1 MIRVFIG
8 FDTNEEIAYHVLC
21 ASILRRT
28 TSPVQ
33 FFPVALNS
41 LKEIFNRERVKLQ
54 STEFSFSRFLVPYLS
69 QYEGW
74 SIFMDCDMLV
84 LDDLTKL
91 WEMRDERYAVMCVK
105 HEHTPKT
112 DVKFCNQIQTSY
124 ERKNWSSVM
133 LMNNAKCKALTPEY
147 VESASGLDLHRFRWL
162 ENDDIGALPRRWN
175 HLVDYDPELP
185 LGSISNLH
193 FTEGGPYF
201 SDYKEC
207 GYADVWREEFS
218 RTINPLNATILNDKP

>member
-8 FDTNEEIAYHVLC
+8 FDSSEEIAYHVLTG
-21 ASILRRT
+21 SILRRI
-28 TSPVQ
+28 SNPVQ
-33 FFPVALNS
+33 FIPVSLNS
-41 LKEIFNRERVKLQ
+41 LHGIFNRKRDSLQ
-54 STEFSFSRFLVPYLS
+54 STEFSFSRFLVPYLCEY
-69 QYEGW
+69 QGW

-91 WEMRDERYAVMCVK
+91 WGLRDDRYAVMCVQ
-105 HEHTPKT
+105 HDHVPKNSK
-112 DVKFCNQIQTSY
+112 KFCDQIQTSY

-133 LMNNAKCKALTPEY
+133 LMNNAKCRALTPEY

-162 ENDDIGALPRRWN
+162 EDDDIGALPSRWN

-185 LGSISNLH
+185 LNAISNLH

-201 SDYKEC
+201 SDYTDC
-207 GYADVWREEFS
+207 GYAEVWKDEFDQAI
-218 RTINPLNATILNDKP
+218 RPLCPTVANPKL